1 MSERQYLSALKLV
14 RNLGARIEDRTG
26 VGTIW
31 YHGLGMKFWLSRGK
45 VPLLQTKRINWHTPL
60 DELLWLIR
68 GEHNTRTLKS
78 GIWDEWADS
87 DGDLGPIYGVQW
99 RGMGSCQMD
108 QLARVVEGLK
118 TDPYSR
124 RHVVSAWIPDAID
137 DMALPPCHTMF
148 QFNMDANQNLYCS
161 LYMRSGDMF
170 LGVPFDIFE
179 YGVLTHMVAKLV
191 GAQARE
197 LSVYISNAHIY
208 RNHIDQVD
216 EQLSRSYRYQFPT
229 LTISGHQESIDDFR
243 VGDFDING
251 YHPLP
256 RINAPVAV

>member
-14 RNLGARIEDRTG
+14 RDRGTRVEDRTG

-31 YHGLGMKFWLSRGK
+31 YHGLVMKFWLSGGK
-45 VPLLQTKRINWHTPL
+45 VPLLQSKKIDWRVPL
-60 DELLWLIR
+60 DELLWVIR
-68 GEHNTRTLKS
+68 GEHNVNTLSS
-78 GIWDEWADS
+78 GIWDEWAGS
-87 DGDLGPIYGVQW
+87 DGELGPIYGVQW
-99 RGMGSCQMD
+99 RGMGACQTD
-108 QLARVVEGLK
+108 QLSAVIEGLK

-124 RHVVSAWIPDAID
+124 RHVVSAWIPDDVD

-148 QFNMDANQNLYCS
+148 QFNMDADRSLYCS

-170 LGVPFDIFE
+170 LGVPFNIFE

-191 GAQARE
+191 GAKARE

-208 RNHIDQVD
+208 KNHLDQVN
-216 EQLSRSYRYQFPT
+216 EQLGRSYRYQFPT
-229 LTISGHQESIDDFR
+229 LTISGHQKSIDDFR
-243 VGDFDING
+243 ASDFHLRG

>member
-14 RNLGARIEDRTG
+14 RDVGTRVADRTG
-26 VGTIW
+26 VGTFW
-31 YHGLGMKFWLSRGK
+31 YHGLGMRFWLSGGR
-45 VPLLQTKRINWHTPL
+45 VPLLQTKKINWHVPL

-99 RGMGSCQMD
+99 RGMGSCQTD
-108 QLARVVEGLK
+108 QLTAVVEGLK
-118 TDPYSR
+118 KDPYSR

-148 QFNMDANQNLYCS
+148 QFNMDVGRNLYCS

-191 GAQARE
+191 GAKARE

-208 RNHIDQVD
+208 VNHIDQVNA
-216 EQLSRSYRYQFPT
+216 QLRRGYRHPFPR
-229 LTISGHQESIDDFR
+229 LEISGDHESIDDFR
-243 VGDFDING
+243 IEDFSIKG

-256 RINAPVAV
+256 RIKAPVAV

>member
-1 MSERQYLSALKLV
+1 MSERRYLSALKLV
-14 RNLGARIEDRTG
+14 RDAGTRVGDRTG

-31 YHGLGMKFWLSRGK
+31 YHGLGMKFWLSYGR
-45 VPLLQTKRINWHTPL
+45 VPLLQTKKIDWRVPL

-68 GEHNTRTLKS
+68 GEHNTRTLNS
-78 GIWDEWADS
+78 SIWDEWADS

-99 RGMGSCQMD
+99 RGMGACQTD
-108 QLARVVEGLK
+108 QLAKVIDGLK
-118 TDPYSR
+118 TDPHSR
-124 RHVVSAWIPDAID
+124 RHVVSAWIPDAVD

-148 QFNMDANQNLYCS
+148 QFNMDTDRNLYCS

-170 LGVPFDIFE
+170 LGVPFNIFE

-191 GAQARE
+191 GAKARE

-208 RNHIDQVD
+208 TNHVDQVD
-216 EQLSRSYRYQFPT
+216 EQLRRVYRNPFPR
-229 LTISGHQESIDDFR
+229 LSISGDHKSISDFKI
-243 VGDFDING
+243 GDFNIRG

-256 RINAPVAV
+256 RIKASVAV

>member
-14 RNLGARIEDRTG
+14 RDAGTRVADRTG

-31 YHGLGMKFWLSRGK
+31 YHGLGMKFWLCGGR
-45 VPLLQTKRINWHTPL
+45 VPLLQSKKINWHVPL
-60 DELLWLIR
+60 DELLWFIR
-68 GEHNTRTLKS
+68 GEHNTRTLNS
-78 GIWDEWADS
+78 SIWDEWADS

-99 RGMGSCQMD
+99 RGMGACQTD
-108 QLARVVEGLK
+108 QLAKVIDGLK

-148 QFNMDANQNLYCS
+148 QFNMDEGRNLYCS

-191 GAQARE
+191 GAKARE

-208 RNHIDQVD
+208 INHVDQVG
-216 EQLSRSYRYQFPT
+216 EQLRRVYRNPFPR
-229 LTISGHQESIDDFR
+229 LSISGDHKSIDDFKI
-243 VGDFDING
+243 GDFNIQG

-256 RINAPVAV
+256 RIEAPVAV